1 MTLKSLSTLSMQD
14 NDVAIQVQVNT
25 KWEYRGATDDGPIM
39 HIDMILTGSTVRHY
53 HINNI
58 IIIASL

>member
-14 NDVAIQVQVNT
+14 NDVAIQVQVNR

-39 HIDMILTGSTVRHY
+39 HIST
-53 HINNI
+53 
-58 IIIASL
+58 

>member
-14 NDVAIQVQVNT
+14 NDVAIQVQVNR

>member
-39 HIDMILTGSTVRHY
+39 HISTWSWQK
-53 HINNI
+53 
-58 IIIASL
+58 AQ